1 MILCFSFVE
10 LLALTAVYAYAWF
23 HVYFERVSYRL
34 NFYPG
39 GLGHRGTIAI
49 YFFLLLFAMQTYGG
63 GGLGSERSSKMIL
76 SQFFGIFFA
85 NFITYLQLCLM
96 SMWMVRVVPMLIM
109 SVVQMAVAL
118 AFLAVY
124 EAGYRRFVLPRS
136 LLLVYGEYPIASILE
151 KLGTRGDR
159 FKVEKCMG
167 ISEGMEAIQTE
178 LLRGRIDQ
186 GRTLADGK
194 TRHDPA
200 DVPACYGP
208 ADRQTRHDFEND
220 AAGHDPADGEG
231 RYDFA
236 DGRAGLVLA
245 DKENGHALTNRE
257 AAQVP
262 SGGQAG
268 TDKSRSPYDAVVL
281 WDLPN
286 KERNDL
292 LKLCYGSG
300 IRVYLMPKI
309 TDVIIKGMSPLHFFD
324 TPIFMAREY
333 PLKLE
338 ERVAKRALD
347 LICSLLLGILTSPF
361 MLLTALA
368 VKLYDGGPVLY
379 KQTRVT
385 LGNREFQILKFR
397 SMSVSAEADGV
408 ARLAGKQDARITPV
422 GRFIRSCRLDELPQL
437 WNIFKGEMSF
447 VGPRPERPELIRKY
461 MEEMPEFAFRTRVKA
476 GLAGYAQIY
485 GKYNTTPYDKLK
497 LDLYYIEN
505 YSFWLDLQ
513 LMLLTPK
520 ILLTPESTEGVSE
533 KEAPGQESGGPE
545 SGKSE
550 EEPQS
555 RSVPDRMAKAGKSE
569 EAEQISCGPESGKS
583 AEESRGQSVLDR
595 MTKAGKANRQLGT
608 KGDRR

>member
-76 SQFFGIFFA
+76 SQFFGILFA

-96 SMWMVRVVPMLIM
+96 SMWMVRIVPMIIM
-109 SVVQMAVAL
+109 SIVQMVVAL
-118 AFLAVY
+118 VFLAVY
-124 EAGYRRFVLPRS
+124 EAGYRRFVMPKS
-136 LLLVYGEYPIASILE
+136 LLLIYGEYPIESILE
-151 KLGTRGDR
+151 KLGSRGDR

-167 ISEGMEAIQTE
+167 ISEGMEAIEAE
-178 LLRGRIDQ
+178 LQPGCNDH
-186 GRTLADGK
+186 GK
-194 TRHDPA
+194 AR
-200 DVPACYGP
+200 
-208 ADRQTRHDFEND
+208 
-220 AAGHDPADGEG
+220 
-231 RYDFA
+231 A
-236 DGRAGLVLA
+236 DGRDSA
-245 DKENGHALTNRE
+245 EER
-257 AAQVP
+257 
-262 SGGQAG
+262 GGA
-268 TDKSRSPYDAVVL
+268 YDAVVL

-309 TDVIIKGMSPLHFFD
+309 TDVIIKGMTPLHFFD

-347 LICSLLLGILTSPF
+347 LVCSLILGILTSPF

-385 LGNREFQILKFR
+385 LGNKEFQILKFR

-447 VGPRPERPELIRKY
+447 VGPRPERPELIKKY

-533 KEAPGQESGGPE
+533 NPGKSGVLAEKAEGSASGGALTE
-545 SGKSE
+545 KTVMGSGGTARE
-550 EEPQS
+550 TTP
-555 RSVPDRMAKAGKSE
+555 AGE
-569 EAEQISCGPESGKS
+569 NVRETA
-583 AEESRGQSVLDR
+583 
-595 MTKAGKANRQLGT
+595 
-608 KGDRR
+608 